1 MEFPANYYFT
11 EDHEWTSSQSGTVK
25 VGISAYAIE
34 QLGDIVHIDL
44 PAVGSEFKARDPFG
58 TIESTKTVSD
68 LYMPGNGKILEVNSE
83 IIAKPEDLQKDP
95 YNKGWLIKVK
105 LDETMTDLMDAKAYE
120 AYIKEAS

>member
-34 QLGDIVHIDL
+34 QLGDIVHVDL
-44 PAVGSEFKARDPFG
+44 PSVGTAFKARDPFG

-68 LYMPGNGKILEVNSE
+68 LYMPGNGQIIEVNND
-83 IIAKPEDLQKDP
+83 ILAKPEELQKDP
-95 YNKGWLIKVK
+95 YNKGWLIKIK
-105 LDETMTDLMDAKAYE
+105 LDEPITDLMDAKSYE
-120 AYIKEAS
+120 AYIKESS